1 MPLNNIIAVGMPK
14 KVHVLLL
21 FFCLSL
27 LYTSVSAQKDTIKLR
42 VGETRFL
49 ILNPGRPA
57 NPDPK
62 QPYRWNNLVW
72 VGIDVGLC
80 GWVSMPGFKPQ
91 PQGAY
96 DFMETTIPRSWRV
109 GLNVWEAKFRLN
121 RKRTVNIMTGM
132 GIDWYNYSFERKI
145 ILRETD
151 DLGPINPGDPIFT
164 DVNTGTKNI
173 LRSRLQASYVTLPLM
188 LNFRTRRTWEHKKQV
203 NITIGAVG
211 SVRIG
216 SNARHVYTQDGDR
229 IRELRR
235 DDFLLRRFRV
245 DAELRVRWYIISA
258 FGRVGL
264 TESFRKG
271 PGLYPWTAGLHLQI
285 F

>member
-1 MPLNNIIAVGMPK
+1 MLK
-14 KVHVLLL
+14 KANAFLLVL
-21 FFCLSL
+21 CLMGSMGNL
-27 LYTSVSAQKDTIKLR
+27 SAQRDTIKLR

-49 ILNPGRPA
+49 ILNPARPA
-57 NPDPK
+57 SPDPNA
-62 QPYRWNNLVW
+62 PYRWNNLVW
-72 VGIDVGLC
+72 IGIDVGLC
-80 GWVSMPGFKPQ
+80 SWISMPGGHAQ

-96 DFMETTIPRSWRV
+96 DFMETSIPRSWRI

-151 DLGPINPGDPIFT
+151 DLGPLNPGDPILT

-188 LNFRTRRTWEHKKQV
+188 FNFRTRRTWEHKKQV
-203 NITIGAVG
+203 NVTFGAVG

-245 DAELRVRWYIISA
+245 DAELRVRWYIISVY
-258 FGRVGL
+258 GRVGL
-264 TESFRKG
+264 TESFRNG
-271 PGLYPWTAGLHLQI
+271 PSLFPWTAGLHLQA